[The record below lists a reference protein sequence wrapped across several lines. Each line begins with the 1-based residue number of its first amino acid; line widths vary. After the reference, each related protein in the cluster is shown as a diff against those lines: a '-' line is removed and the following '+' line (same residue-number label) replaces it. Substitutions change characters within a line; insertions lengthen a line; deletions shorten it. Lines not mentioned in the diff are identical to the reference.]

1 MRFWYINGKKFTK
14 YIHGTWSLLNILMI
28 FGIKEKSIILT
39 HTVYFW
45 LLLQIYPCCLWL
57 VLCSRAT
64 YILMKS
70 SFENSHFQKS
80 CFVIVHS
87 NNRNQTAVGLFWFAY
102 KIQLPNTIKHDNMMK
117 LSVCAN
123 KLLIYTLPLKRLG
136 SVRFLMF
143 LRESLLLINA
153 VFIPSK
159 IQ

>member
-1 MRFWYINGKKFTK
+1 
-14 YIHGTWSLLNILMI
+14 MI

-64 YILMKS
+64 YMFMKS
-70 SFENSHFQKS
+70 SFENSNFQKS

-87 NNRNQTAVGLFWFAY
+87 NNRNQTAVGLFWFSY
-102 KIQLPNTIKHDNMMK
+102 KIQLPNTIKHDNII
-117 LSVCAN
+117 N

-159 IQ
+159 KQ